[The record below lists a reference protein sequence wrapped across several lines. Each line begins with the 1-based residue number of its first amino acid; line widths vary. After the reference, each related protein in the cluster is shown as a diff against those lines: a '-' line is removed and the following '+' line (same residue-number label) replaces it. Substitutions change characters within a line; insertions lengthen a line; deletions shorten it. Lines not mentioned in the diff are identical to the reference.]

1 MRQSEAEL
9 SRFRMREK
17 LIGKHPERFVHSPN
31 WRDGVFHNLD
41 AGDRDARSIVR
52 WLRTRS
58 PQAWPTW
65 LENDAVDPPVERL
78 STSMAD
84 WSVHFVN
91 HATVL
96 WQIGPYNLLT
106 DPVWSMRV
114 SPFRW
119 IGPRRIR
126 PPGITLQSLPPIDLI
141 LLSHNHYD
149 HMDLDTLAYLH
160 ERDRPLVLTGL
171 GNGYYLRRRGITHVH
186 ELDWWQHVD
195 WNGLNIHY
203 VPSQHFSGRGTGDRN
218 QALWGG
224 FVVDSPHGSGYFA
237 GDTGWGSH
245 FEAIAR
251 RWPDFRLGLLP
262 IGAYEPRWFM
272 RPVHI
277 NPEEAVQA
285 HKLLRIQ
292 TSVAIHHRT
301 FQLTDE
307 SVDQPAHDLANSLEM
322 NSIIPDA
329 FWVLRE
335 GQRRIVR

>member
-1 MRQSEAEL
+1 MRQSDAEL
-9 SRFRMREK
+9 SRSRMPEK
-17 LIGKHPERFVHSPN
+17 LIGKHPERFAHSPN

-41 AGDRDARSIVR
+41 EGDRDTRSILR
-52 WLRTRS
+52 WLRTRK
-58 PQAWPTW
+58 PQPWPKW
-65 LENDAVDPPVERL
+65 LENEHCDEPVDRL
-78 STSMAD
+78 SESIAD

-96 WQIGPYNLLT
+96 WQLGPYNLLT

-126 PPGITLQSLPPIDLI
+126 SPGIALQALPSIDLI

-149 HMDLDTLAYLH
+149 HMDLDTLSYLH
-160 ERDRPLVLTGL
+160 ERDRPLILTGL
-171 GNGYYLRRRGITHVH
+171 GNGYYLRRRGIMHVH
-186 ELDWWQHVD
+186 ELDWWQQCD
-195 WNGLNIHY
+195 WNGLKVHY
-203 VPSQHFSGRGTGDRN
+203 VPSQHFSGRGAGDRN

-224 FVVDSPHGSGYFA
+224 FVVDTAAGAGYFA

-245 FEAIAR
+245 FEVIAR
-251 RWPDFRLGLLP
+251 KWAGFRLGLLP

-272 RPVHI
+272 RSVHI
-277 NPEEAVQA
+277 NPAEAVQA
-285 HKLLRIQ
+285 HKLLGIQ

-307 SVDQPAHDLANSLEM
+307 MVDQPALDLADSLKHEGVA
-322 NSIIPDA
+322 PDA
-329 FWVLRE
+329 FCVLNE
-335 GQRRIVR
+335 GERRIIR